1 MSDAGSA
8 ASHVEVIAYAAGG
21 VAALLGT
28 ASLLMPAARRL
39 SLPYTVLIALFGAA
53 VGALLALMP
62 DFGGGAARMAALLNE
77 TEMPSEALLYLF
89 LPPLLFAAGLHVEM
103 RRLMEDIWPVL
114 VLAIVAVIACCL
126 AVGFS
131 LAPFMAADG
140 VSVIGGPEPEELL
153 LLALLLGAVVAPTD
167 TAAILS
173 IFRDIGAPRRLST
186 IVEGESLFNDAAAI
200 ALVVV
205 LIAALGG
212 DTSGGVGGAG
222 LELVKQLGGGIVFGF
237 LFGRF
242 TAWVAQLAR
251 GFVVAE
257 TTLTVMLAYLAF
269 GVAQLILGVSGIIA
283 VVAAAVTFAAR
294 ARTRLTPGSWDAL
307 KALWGQ
313 LDFWATTLIFVFA
326 AMTAPAVLGTLRWT
340 DLAAL
345 AAVYFAA
352 LGARVLIVFAVFPI
366 LARLK
371 LTDPVTPAYRA
382 VLAWGGVRGA
392 LTVVLALFVTES
404 EGVLATGEEN
414 SRLILVLAFGY
425 VLLTLFVNA
434 TTLRVLMHALRLD
447 ALEPRERMV
456 RDRVMALSRAR
467 VEEAVSAAAKELGLE
482 RPARPVEAQSAASD
496 QLSLDERVQ
505 VALIGLTNRE
515 AELAMQSLERGLV
528 ERNTAEIMLAHTSRL
543 ADATRQRGVAGY
555 AAAAARNHLPTRAF
569 QIAIWSQRHL
579 GISGWIA
586 DEIAERYELMLAKS
600 RLMVQLKT
608 FAATELPAVVGHD
621 AVVAAI
627 AQLDIRAKAMAA
639 TVSAIETRYPAYA
652 KSVRGLL
659 VERMA
664 LWLEEAEYAL
674 QREQALYSEEIY
686 QDLETDRLRRAKAVR
701 ARPTLELGLEL
712 SGMLARVP
720 LFAGSQSGELA
731 EVAKLLRPALAVQGE
746 RIIRSGTIGREM
758 YFIVSGEVEVR
769 IASGPVKLGAGGFF
783 GEVALLMNTPRN
795 ADIVATEYCELLML
809 RKRDLDKL
817 MAQQPALKAEIEARA
832 KARSAI
838 GWGIPAPSD

>member
-21 VAALLGT
+21 VAALLGA

-39 SLPYTVLIALFGAA
+39 SLPYTVLIAVFGAA
-53 VGALLALMP
+53 VGALLAVMP
-62 DFGGGAARMAALLNE
+62 EFGGGVARMAALLNE

-89 LPPLLFAAGLHVEM
+89 LPPLLFAAGLHIELN
-103 RRLMEDIWPVL
+103 RLVDDIWPVL

-140 VSVIGGPEPEELL
+140 RSLIGGAEAEELL

-212 DTSGGVGGAG
+212 DTSGGVAGAG
-222 LELVKQLGGGIVFGF
+222 LELIKQLGGGI
-237 LFGRF
+237 LFGVAIGRL
-242 TAWVAQLAR
+242 TAFVTQAAR

-269 GVAQLILGVSGIIA
+269 SVAQLVLGVSGIIA
-283 VVAAAVTFAAR
+283 VVAAAVTFGAR

-326 AMTAPAVLGTLRWT
+326 AMTAPAVLGTLRWS

-345 AAVYFAA
+345 GAVYAAA
-352 LGARVLIVFAVFPI
+352 LAARAVIVFGVFPI
-366 LARLK
+366 LTRLK
-371 LTDPVTPAYRA
+371 LTDPVSPAYRS

-392 LTVVLALFVTES
+392 LTVVLALFVTEDKA
-404 EGVLATGEEN
+404 VLATGEEN
-414 SRLILVLAFGY
+414 ARLILVLAFGF

-434 TTLRVLMHALRLD
+434 TTLRMLMRALRLD
-447 ALEPRERMV
+447 KLDPRERMV

-467 VEEAVSAAAKELGLE
+467 VEEAVIAAAEELGLE
-482 RPARPVEAQSAASD
+482 RPARAPVENVATD
-496 QLSLDERVQ
+496 QLSFEEREQ
-505 VALIGLTNRE
+505 VALIGLANRE
-515 AELAMQSLERGLV
+515 AELTMQALEKGLV
-528 ERNTAEIMLAHTSRL
+528 ERGIAEIMLAHTSSL
-543 ADATRQRGVAGY
+543 ADKTRERGIAGY
-555 AAAAARNHLPTRAF
+555 ADVAAKIHLPTRGF
-569 QIAIWSQRHL
+569 QIATFVQRQFGWSDWLAQ
-579 GISGWIA
+579 
-586 DEIAERYELMLAKS
+586 EIAERYQLMLSKS
-600 RLMVQLKT
+600 RLMMQLKT
-608 FAATELPAVVGHD
+608 FAATELPQVVGHD
-621 AVVAAI
+621 AAAAAVV
-627 AQLDIRAKAMAA
+627 QLDARAKAMAA

-659 VERMA
+659 VERIA
-664 LWLEEAEYAL
+664 LSLEEAEYAV
-674 QREQALYSEEIY
+674 QREQAMISEEIY
-686 QDLETDRLRRAKAVR
+686 EDLESDRVRRVKALK
-701 ARPTLELGLEL
+701 ARPVLELGLEL

-720 LFAGSQSGELA
+720 LFAGLSEAELA
-731 EVAKLLRPALAVQGE
+731 KVAKLLRPALAIHGE
-746 RIIRSGTIGREM
+746 RIIRTGAIGREM
-758 YFIVSGEVEVR
+758 YFLVSGEVEVR
-769 IASGPVKLGAGGFF
+769 IASGPVKLSAGGFF

-795 ADIVATEYCELLML
+795 ADIVATAFCELLVL
-809 RKRDLDKL
+809 RKRDLDVL
-817 MAQQPALKAEIEARA
+817 MAQQPSLKAEIEARA

-838 GWGIPAPSD
+838 GWGIPATSD

>member
-1 MSDAGSA
+1 MSDAGTA

-39 SLPYTVLIALFGAA
+39 SLPYTVLIAVFGAA
-53 VGALLALMP
+53 VGALLAVMP

-89 LPPLLFAAGLHVEM
+89 LPPLLFVAGLHIELS
-103 RRLMEDIWPVL
+103 RLMDDIWPVL

-140 VSVIGGPEPEELL
+140 VSLIGGSEPEELL

-186 IVEGESLFNDAAAI
+186 IVEGESLFNDAASI

-222 LELVKQLGGGIVFGF
+222 LELVKQLGGGILLGIVM
-237 LFGRF
+237 GRL
-242 TAWVAQLAR
+242 TAFVTQAAR

-269 GVAQLILGVSGIIA
+269 SVAQLVLGVSGIIA
-283 VVAAAVTFAAR
+283 VVAAAVTFGTR

-326 AMTAPAVLGTLRWT
+326 AMTAPAVLGTLRWS

-345 AAVYFAA
+345 GAVYGAA
-352 LGARVLIVFAVFPI
+352 LAARAAIVFGVFPV
-366 LARLK
+366 LTRLR
-371 LTDPVTPAYRA
+371 LTDPVSRGYRT

-392 LTVVLALFVTES
+392 LTVVLALFVTEDRS
-404 EGVLATGEEN
+404 VLATGEEN
-414 SRLILVLAFGY
+414 ARLILVLAFGF

-434 TTLRVLMHALRLD
+434 TTLRMLMRVLRLD
-447 ALEPRERMV
+447 KLDPRERMV

-467 VEEAVSAAAKELGLE
+467 VEEAVIAAARDLGLE
-482 RPARPVEAQSAASD
+482 RPAREAEAQTHD
-496 QLSLDERVQ
+496 GLSPDEHVQ

-515 AELAMQSLERGLV
+515 AELSMQGLERGV
-528 ERNTAEIMLAHTSRL
+528 IDRGIAEIMLAQAGRL
-543 ADATRQRGVAGY
+543 ADAIRTRGRAGY
-555 AAAAARNHLPTRAF
+555 IEVAKQNHLPTRGFHFAMWVHRRF
-569 QIAIWSQRHL
+569 GVSSLIA
-579 GISGWIA
+579 A
-586 DEIAERYELMLAKS
+586 EIAQRYELMLIKG
-600 RLMVQLKT
+600 RLVVQLKE
-608 FAATELPAVVGHD
+608 FAARELPQVVGQN
-621 AVVAAI
+621 ATGVVLGL
-627 AQLDIRAKAMAA
+627 LDDRAKAMAA
-639 TVSAIETRYPAYA
+639 TVAAIEKQYPTYA
-652 KSVRGLL
+652 RSVRGLL
-659 VERMA
+659 VERLA
-664 LWLEEAEYAL
+664 LSLEEAEYAV
-674 QREQALYSEEIY
+674 QRDQALISEEIY
-686 QDLETDRLRRAKAVR
+686 EDLEADRLRRVKAVR
-701 ARPTLELGLEL
+701 ARPVLDLGLEITD
-712 SGMLARVP
+712 MLGRVP
-720 LFAGSQSGELA
+720 LFAGLPESGLA
-731 EVAKLLRPALAVQGE
+731 AVAELLRPVLAVQNE
-746 RIIRSGTIGREM
+746 AVIKTGTIGREM
-758 YFIVSGEVEVR
+758 YFIVSGDVDVMTPR
-769 IASGPVKLGAGGFF
+769 GPVRLGPGAFF
-783 GEVALLMNTPRN
+783 GEVALLTSRPRN
-795 ADIVATEYCELLML
+795 ADVVAASYCELLML
-809 RKRDLDKL
+809 KKRDLDAL
-817 MAQQPALKAEIEARA
+817 MAAQPQLKVEIEARA
-832 KARSAI
+832 AARAAAAAD
-838 GWGIPAPSD
+838 G

>member
-1 MSDAGSA
+1 MSDSHA
-8 ASHVEVIAYAAGG
+8 AVEVIAYAAGG

-39 SLPYTVLIALFGAA
+39 ALPYTVLVAVFGAA
-53 VGALLALMP
+53 VGALLAILP
-62 DFGGGAARMAALLNE
+62 ELGGGAARMAALLNE

-89 LPPLLFAAGLHVEM
+89 LPPLLFTAGLHIEM
-103 RRLMEDIWPVL
+103 RRLLDDIWPVL

-126 AVGFS
+126 AVGFA
-131 LAPFMAADG
+131 LAPFMSADG
-140 VSVIGGPEPEELL
+140 LSIIGGLESEELL

-222 LELVKQLGGGIVFGF
+222 LELVKQLGGGLLFGF
-237 LFGRF
+237 VIGRV
-242 TAWVAQLAR
+242 TAFIAQAAR

-269 GVAQLILGVSGIIA
+269 GIAQLIFGVSGIVA
-283 VVAAAVTFAAR
+283 VVAAAVTFGAR

-307 KALWGQ
+307 KAMWGQ

-326 AMTAPAVLGTLRWT
+326 AMTVPAVLGTLRWS

-345 AAVYFAA
+345 GAVYAA
-352 LGARVLIVFAVFPI
+352 SLGARVVIVFVVFP
-366 LARLK
+366 LLVRLK

-404 EGVLATGEEN
+404 GAVLLTGAEN
-414 SRLILVLAFGY
+414 ARLILVLSFGY

-434 TTLRVLMHALRLD
+434 TTLRLMMRALRLD
-447 ALEPRERMV
+447 KLDPRERMV

-467 VEEAVSAAAKELGLE
+467 VEEAVTAAAQELGLE
-482 RPARPVEAQSAASD
+482 RPARTVEAEPPAE
-496 QLSLDERVQ
+496 QLSFEEREQ
-505 VALIGLTNRE
+505 VALIGLANRE
-515 AELAMQSLERGLV
+515 AELAMQALEHGLV
-528 ERNTAEIMLAHTSRL
+528 ERGIAEIMLAHTSSL
-543 ADATRQRGVAGY
+543 ADKTRERGVEGY
-555 AAAAARNHLPTRAF
+555 AAMAATIHLPTRGFKFA
-569 QIAIWSQRHL
+569 AWVQRQL
-579 GISGWIA
+579 GYHGWLA
-586 DEIAERYELMLAKS
+586 QEIAERYELMLSKG
-600 RLMVQLKT
+600 RLMTQLKT
-608 FAATELPAVVGHD
+608 FAATELPQVVGHD
-621 AVVAAI
+621 AAAAAVV
-627 AQLDIRAKAMAA
+627 QLDTRAKAMAA

-659 VERMA
+659 VERIA
-664 LWLEEAEYAL
+664 LSLEEAEYAV
-674 QREQALYSEEIY
+674 QREQAMISEEIY
-686 QDLETDRLRRAKAVR
+686 EDLESDRLRRVKAVR
-701 ARPTLELGLEL
+701 ARPVLELGLEL

-720 LFAGSQSGELA
+720 LFAGLPEGELA
-731 EVAKLLRPALAVQGE
+731 AVAKLLRPALAVNGE
-746 RIIRSGTIGREM
+746 RVIRNGTMGREM
-758 YFIVSGEVEVR
+758 YFLVSGEVDVTTPQGAVR
-769 IASGPVKLGAGGFF
+769 LTPGAFF
-783 GEVALLMNTPRN
+783 GEVALLNNARRN
-795 ADIVATEYCELLML
+795 ADVTAVSFCELLLL
-809 RKRDLDKL
+809 RKRDLDAL
-817 MAQQPALKAEIEARA
+817 MSGQPALKAEIKARAEARGLQPA
-832 KARSAI
+832 AR
-838 GWGIPAPSD
+838 

>member
-1 MSDAGSA
+1 MSDAGTA

-39 SLPYTVLIALFGAA
+39 SLPYTVLIAVFGAA
-53 VGALLALMP
+53 VGALLAVMP

-89 LPPLLFAAGLHVEM
+89 LPPLLFAAGLHIELS
-103 RRLMEDIWPVL
+103 RLMDDIWPVL

-140 VSVIGGPEPEELL
+140 VSLIGGSEPEELL

-186 IVEGESLFNDAAAI
+186 IVEGESLFNDAASI

-222 LELVKQLGGGIVFGF
+222 LELVKQLGGGILLGIVM
-237 LFGRF
+237 GRL
-242 TAWVAQLAR
+242 TAFVTQAAR

-269 GVAQLILGVSGIIA
+269 SVAQLVLGVSGIIA
-283 VVAAAVTFAAR
+283 VVAAAVTFGTR

-326 AMTAPAVLGTLRWT
+326 AMTAPAVLGTLRWS

-345 AAVYFAA
+345 GAVYGAA
-352 LGARVLIVFAVFPI
+352 LAARAAIVFGVFPV
-366 LARLK
+366 LTRLR
-371 LTDPVTPAYRA
+371 LTDPVSRGYRT

-392 LTVVLALFVTES
+392 LTVVLALFVTEDRS
-404 EGVLATGEEN
+404 VLATGEEN
-414 SRLILVLAFGY
+414 ARLILVLAFGF

-434 TTLRVLMHALRLD
+434 TTLRMLMRVLRLD
-447 ALEPRERMV
+447 KLDPRERMV

-467 VEEAVSAAAKELGLE
+467 VEEAVIAAARDLGLE
-482 RPARPVEAQSAASD
+482 RPAREAEAQTHD
-496 QLSLDERVQ
+496 GLSPDEHVQ

-515 AELAMQSLERGLV
+515 AELSMQGLERGV
-528 ERNTAEIMLAHTSRL
+528 IDRGIAEIMLAQAGRL
-543 ADATRQRGVAGY
+543 ADAIRTRGRAGY
-555 AAAAARNHLPTRAF
+555 IEVAKQNHLPTRGFHFAMWVHRRF
-569 QIAIWSQRHL
+569 GVSSLIA
-579 GISGWIA
+579 A
-586 DEIAERYELMLAKS
+586 EIAQRYELMLIKG
-600 RLMVQLKT
+600 RLVVQLKE
-608 FAATELPAVVGHD
+608 FAARELPQVVGQN
-621 AVVAAI
+621 ATGVVLGL
-627 AQLDIRAKAMAA
+627 LDDRAKAMAA
-639 TVSAIETRYPAYA
+639 TVAAIEKQYPTYA
-652 KSVRGLL
+652 RSVRGLL
-659 VERMA
+659 VERLA
-664 LWLEEAEYAL
+664 LSLEEAEYAV
-674 QREQALYSEEIY
+674 QRDQALISEEIY
-686 QDLETDRLRRAKAVR
+686 EDLEADRLRRVKAVR
-701 ARPTLELGLEL
+701 ARPVLDLGLEITD
-712 SGMLARVP
+712 MLGRVP
-720 LFAGSQSGELA
+720 LFAGLPESGLA
-731 EVAKLLRPALAVQGE
+731 AVAELLRPVLAVQNE
-746 RIIRSGTIGREM
+746 AVIKTGTIGREM
-758 YFIVSGEVEVR
+758 YFIVSGDVDVMTPR
-769 IASGPVKLGAGGFF
+769 GPVRLGPGAFF
-783 GEVALLMNTPRN
+783 GEVALLTSRPRN
-795 ADIVATEYCELLML
+795 ADVVAASYCELLML
-809 RKRDLDKL
+809 KKRDLDAL
-817 MAQQPALKAEIEARA
+817 MAAQPQLKVEIEARA
-832 KARSAI
+832 AARAAAAAD
-838 GWGIPAPSD
+838 G

>member
-1 MSDAGSA
+1 MSESHA
-8 ASHVEVIAYAAGG
+8 AVEVIAYAVGG

-39 SLPYTVLIALFGAA
+39 SLPYTVLIALFGAG
-53 VGALLALMP
+53 VGALLALLP
-62 DFGGGAARMAALLNE
+62 ELGGGAARMARLFNE

-131 LAPFMAADG
+131 LAPFMAPDG
-140 VSVIGGPEPEELL
+140 VSLIGGVEAEELL

-205 LIAALGG
+205 IIAALGG

-237 LFGRF
+237 LIGRI

-269 GVAQLILGVSGIIA
+269 GVAQMILGVSGIIA
-283 VVAAAVTFAAR
+283 VVTAAVTFAAR

-345 AAVYFAA
+345 AAVYGAA
-352 LGARVLIVFAVFPI
+352 LGARALIVFAVFPL

-371 LTDPVTPAYRA
+371 LTDPVSPAYRA

-404 EGVLATGEEN
+404 SAVLATGEEN
-414 SRLILVLAFGY
+414 ARLILVLAFGY
-425 VLLTLFVNA
+425 VLLTLFLNA
-434 TTLRVLMHALRLD
+434 TTLRIVMRVLRLD
-447 ALEPRERMV
+447 KLEPRERMV

-467 VEEAVSAAAKELGLE
+467 VEEAVIAAAKELGLE
-482 RPARPVEAQSAASD
+482 RPARKPETENRAGD
-496 QLSLDERVQ
+496 LLSFEERVQ

-515 AELAMQSLERGLV
+515 AELAMQALDRGIV
-528 ERNTAEIMLAHTSRL
+528 ERTIAEIMLAHASRMS
-543 ADATRQRGVAGY
+543 DATRERGPAGY
-555 AAAAARNHLPTRAF
+555 AAAAARNHLPTRSF
-569 QIAIWSQRHL
+569 QLSVWTQRQF
-579 GISGWIA
+579 GVSGWLA
-586 DEIAERYELMLAKS
+586 DEIAERYELMLTKG
-600 RLMVQLKT
+600 RLMAQLKT
-608 FAATELPAVVGHD
+608 FAATELPQVVGQD
-621 AVVAAI
+621 AAGAAI
-627 AQLDIRAKAMAA
+627 TQLDTRAKAMAA
-639 TVSAIETRYPAYA
+639 TVNAIETRYPAYA
-652 KSVRGLL
+652 KAVRGLL
-659 VERMA
+659 VERIA
-664 LWLEEAEYAL
+664 LWLEEAEYAV
-674 QREQALYSEEIY
+674 QREQALISEEIY
-686 QDLETDRLRRAKAVR
+686 EDLETDRLRRVKAVR

-720 LFAGSQSGELA
+720 LFAGLPEGELA
-731 EVAKLLRPALAVQGE
+731 EVAKLLRPALAVHGE
-746 RIIRSGTIGREM
+746 RVIHTGAMGREM
-758 YFIVSGEVEVR
+758 YFLVSGEVDVVTPSGAVR
-769 IASGPVKLGAGGFF
+769 LGPGAFF
-783 GEVALLMNTPRN
+783 GEVALLKNARRN
-795 ADIVATEYCELLML
+795 ADVVATTFCELLML
-809 RKRDLDKL
+809 RKRDLDAL
-817 MAQQPALKAEIEARA
+817 LTQQPALKAEIFSRAEARGVA
-832 KARSAI
+832 GR
-838 GWGIPAPSD
+838 